1 MPKVTQQENGRVSL
15 NSHTLDAETH
25 IFDFCANQCGAL
37 VPWYMMV
44 PIRYHTWPTTTA
56 INKGKH
62 GQDTRN
68 SYFRHWRVDSE
79 ELWSLREERKMSWA
93 LKPWKPFSLFP
104 RPQGNIS
111 RRGNISGK
119 GPFQWVEEAD
129 LSSGKQRQ
137 LETTVRIAEKELHR
151 EKTPEI
157 CTEGPWVCCWTVSS
171 KDIGWKSMGPGKEC
185 SKSTGLRVH
194 RAGQLEPDH
203 VE

>member
-1 MPKVTQQENGRVSL
+1 MLDFGSPWWFHFNLINPLKAEFPSTIIFQSMGWLRLQHMGGHNSAHNRWAGETIELSL
-15 NSHTLDAETH
+15 
-25 IFDFCANQCGAL
+25 
-37 VPWYMMV
+37 
-44 PIRYHTWPTTTA
+44 
-56 INKGKH
+56 
-62 GQDTRN
+62 
-68 SYFRHWRVDSE
+68 
-79 ELWSLREERKMSWA
+79 
-93 LKPWKPFSLFP
+93 
-104 RPQGNIS
+104 
-111 RRGNISGK
+111 
-119 GPFQWVEEAD
+119 
-129 LSSGKQRQ
+129 LSSSLCQEEKSVPDSPRQSSSWHNIWKWVIQRQ